1 MIPTPSRATLTI
13 MTFSKRIKPST
24 ADHAARFENDTP
36 ATSGTTTYSTFPL
49 FLLCCRREK
58 TKMAIED
65 EQMCAAVMNHCTQ
78 LAFFFFFFYSTQ
90 TAKYHTSPLE
100 PRKIP
105 PWIGCCCLC
114 FHFHFEAAFDDVVC
128 AHFFPVHNP
137 SFPRA

>member
-1 MIPTPSRATLTI
+1 MGKVEYVVVPDVAGVS
-13 MTFSKRIKPST
+13 FSKR
-24 ADHAARFENDTP
+24 AAW
-36 ATSGTTTYSTFPL
+36 SGTTTYSTFPL

-65 EQMCAAVMNHCTQ
+65 EQMCAAVTNHCPQ

-128 AHFFPVHNP
+128 AHFFPAHNS
-137 SFPRA
+137 SF